1 MCART
6 TIHPRFSY
14 RKEEEKPK
22 VLDEAAAKRAQK
34 LAEWKAKMSGEAQ
47 QTGGEVPPP
56 EETTEAIAKKA
67 KKLADWKATVLKGT
81 TADPSRAPEASIGG
95 GTSETGDATI
105 VPIVEGSMKEADMG
119 WRMEGK
125 PFGHDTSES

>member
-1 MCART
+1 MNDLCT
-6 TIHPRFSY
+6 RFF
-14 RKEEEKPK
+14 EKK
-22 VLDEAAAKRAQK
+22 GLNN
-34 LAEWKAKMSGEAQ
+34 S
-47 QTGGEVPPP
+47 
-56 EETTEAIAKKA
+56 
-67 KKLADWKATVLKGT
+67 KGT